1 MNAVVVGFDGS
12 ATARGALRFAA
23 DEAMRRKLPVRVVTA
38 VEPMPPHWEEPS
50 AADMLGVGERLIRAM
65 LPADRVQCLAPFGPA
80 ADVLCEQSAEADLLV
95 VGRGRRRRISLLGSV
110 AAHVASS
117 ANCPVA
123 VVGDSD
129 VPHMPHTGPVV
140 VGVDVDDVAEEA
152 LAEAF
157 AEAAVRGRDL
167 VAVYARGSARSVLP
181 GAELPLGLRGRE
193 DEVEAAARLTEAIAP
208 WQRKYPAVAVT
219 AIGRRAGAVSLL
231 LEAGS
236 AASMVVVGTHD
247 RGPMAR
253 FLLGSVGQSV
263 LRRAACPVLVARPH
277 RRATAQEMAPRPSA
291 ESAP

>member
-1 MNAVVVGFDGS
+1 
-12 ATARGALRFAA
+12 
-23 DEAMRRKLPVRVVTA
+23 
-38 VEPMPPHWEEPS
+38 MPPHWEEPS

-80 ADVLCEQSAEADLLV
+80 GDVLCEQSAEADLLV

-167 VAVYARGSARSVLP
+167 VAVYARGPARSVLP

-193 DEVEAAARLTEAIAP
+193 DEVEAAARLTE
-208 WQRKYPAVAVT
+208 

-277 RRATAQEMAPRPSA
+277 RRATVQEMAPRPSA